1 MAAARAFPAVAAASR
16 SRASARL
23 AAACA
28 CRSPASRC
36 FIRARWAWT
45 FAFLAK
51 QETEIVPEKSGHHGF
66 PGPLGFREC
75 LPVQPDCGGT
85 LPFTRG
91 TLGRPRGP
99 LPPLHEHPTQ
109 QIGATPMSLF
119 NRKPRQEPGPAAPPP
134 PRTLSAADLAAASR
148 LMDRWD
154 AAMGTSGAMWDCIE
168 AFARQGGFHGMEA
181 SLHESYETGDAYEV
195 TRRPWRWWA
204 AAARL
209 ASATGEH
216 ALAGRIFLFTTHYT
230 NLILPKMD
238 ATYQAEIGLSYP
250 DGGTFQD
257 IAQSAVNSLSQLPPD
272 MLILDTSAD
281 QLAVSPALNAAR
293 LIASS

>member
-1 MAAARAFPAVAAASR
+1 
-16 SRASARL
+16 
-23 AAACA
+23 
-28 CRSPASRC
+28 
-36 FIRARWAWT
+36 
-45 FAFLAK
+45 
-51 QETEIVPEKSGHHGF
+51 
-66 PGPLGFREC
+66 
-75 LPVQPDCGGT
+75 
-85 LPFTRG
+85 
-91 TLGRPRGP
+91 
-99 LPPLHEHPTQ
+99 
-109 QIGATPMSLF
+109 MSLF
-119 NRKPRQEPGPAAPPP
+119 NRKPKQEPGPAAPPP
-134 PRTLSAADLAAASR
+134 PPTLSAADLAAASR

-154 AAMGTSGAMWDCIE
+154 AAMGNSDAMWDCIE

-216 ALAGRIFLFTTHYT
+216 ALAGRIFLFTTHFT

-250 DGGTFQD
+250 DGGTFQN
-257 IAQSAVNSLSQLPPD
+257 IAQSAVSSLSQLPPE
-272 MLILDTSAD
+272 MLILNTPAD
-281 QLAVSPALNAAR
+281 QLAVAPALNAAR